1 MKKVKLMFIPLLL
14 ITLLNGC
21 AGLPAQKVT
30 LSKESVQAIKAEKK
44 QLSRSARFLQCIK
57 RLHHDGIKQSLLISM
72 CEAAMGSIKE

>member
-1 MKKVKLMFIPLLL
+1 MKKVQSMIISLSI

-44 QLSRSARFLQCIK
+44 ELSRSARFLRCLK
-57 RLHHDGIKQSLLISM
+57 RLHHEGIKQSLLISM